1 MESIVRDSETSS
13 DEEFFDAEE
22 NVIEALT
29 LARWSSV
36 DLIPDEEDKD
46 QNTPEPPDFRDDILS
61 KFARLGQRKQV
72 CLQWISSHVGVPG
85 NEAADE
91 LADSIFSNSFIK
103 KVQTEHANVRP
114 PSVGS
119 ACPATR
125 TSLDTSLPSTP
136 TASPAHQ
143 SSCTTTVLA
152 LVMHAGSVLDSGLEP
167 TANKKTDVNTF
178 ASSFETVM
186 RQHYPALLGHLSV
199 RLVSCAAVC
208 SEALAVLSN
217 LSPYSFQSSP
227 SAVELIYHSYDSIPL
242 GALPLFAVSSPEYQE
257 HVTAVINA
265 ANEVYKEF
273 LQSDEGTGFNGQV
286 IIVADSVA
294 SLMAYDALCR
304 NARYDGRFGSETSI
318 NDPEGLQS
326 QPSTTRS
333 NPLISISDGGSV
345 DDSAGVSLDSRPRQ
359 TSQNAKIYRKSHS
372 HPQESEP
379 PHCDNVH
386 SSSSSSNQSH
396 DAEQFSIPNDA
407 EVKVIPHPTRRI
419 NRLLSAP
426 NTRRHSSASNDQS
439 SHHKLD
445 FEVSDFFM
453 FGSPLGTV
461 LAYRKML
468 TFDDKSSPPSRPSCS
483 QVYNLFHPTNP
494 CASRVE
500 PLLSARFAQLSPIN
514 IPRYQ
519 KYPLGDGQP
528 LHLLEYIQTYP
539 HLFMENQ
546 AVRRTSEASIAS
558 TMSGMVDMV
567 PITTVTSLT
576 QKWWGLKRI
585 DYALYCPEGLSNFP
599 TNALPHLFHASY
611 WESNDVIAFILR
623 QLMRSD
629 SLGIPGDTDKEAAT
643 FIPTQ
648 PREKWLKKRTSVKLK
663 NVTANHRANDIIVKD
678 GSPQVISARFMYGPL
693 DMVALTGEK
702 VDIHVMKDQRRGE
715 WSYLATEVT
724 DKNGRLSYVISK
736 EKALGYG
743 MFPVKLVVR
752 GDHTSLDFFLTVIP
766 PKTEC
771 VVFSID
777 GSFTAS
783 VSVTGKDPK
792 VRAGAVDVVRHWQDL
807 GYLIIYITGRPDMQ
821 QRRVM
826 SWLSQHNFPLGLVYF
841 ADGISTDPLRH
852 KAEYLR
858 RLQNEAEVIFH
869 CGYGSSKDIS
879 VYSSIGLRPD
889 QIYVVGKA
897 SKKQHLAAKILT
909 DGYAAHLSDLKAPG
923 VSRPA
928 QGNARMILFRGCF
941 GLPGQSGSTIRQ
953 RRSAKR
959 TTSFPLSGQSQEL
972 RSAIDKAADVNR
984 ASDGSRQ

>member
-1 MESIVRDSETSS
+1 M
-13 DEEFFDAEE
+13 
-22 NVIEALT
+22 
-29 LARWSSV
+29 
-36 DLIPDEEDKD
+36 IPDEDEKE
-46 QNTPEPPDFRDDILS
+46 QSVPEATDFRDD
-61 KFARLGQRKQV
+61 
-72 CLQWISSHVGVPG
+72 
-85 NEAADE
+85 N
-91 LADSIFSNSFIK
+91 IFSNFYIK
-103 KVQTEHANVRP
+103 KVQTEHANARP

-119 ACPATR
+119 AGAVTR
-125 TSLDTSLPSTP
+125 SSLDASLPSTP

-152 LVMHAGSVLDSGLEP
+152 LVLHAGSVLDSGLEP
-167 TANKKTDVNTF
+167 TANKKTDANTF
-178 ASSFETVM
+178 ATSFEAVM
-186 RQHYPALLGHLSV
+186 KQHYPALLSHLTI
-199 RLVSCAAVC
+199 RLVPCAAVC

-227 SAVELIYHSYDSIPL
+227 SAVEVIYHSYDSIPL

-257 HVTAVINA
+257 TVTAVINA
-265 ANEVYKEF
+265 SNEVYREF
-273 LQSDEGTGFNGQV
+273 LRSEEGTGFNGQV

-304 NARYDGRFGSETSI
+304 NARYEGRFGSETSI
-318 NDPEGLQS
+318 NDPEAAQAQAS
-326 QPSTTRS
+326 NARS

-345 DDSAGVSLDSRPRQ
+345 DESQDGTADPKSRQ
-359 TSQNAKIYRKSHS
+359 TARIYRKSHS

-379 PHCDNVH
+379 PHCDNV
-386 SSSSSSNQSH
+386 Q
-396 DAEQFSIPNDA
+396 
-407 EVKVIPHPTRRI
+407 V

-426 NTRRHSSASNDQS
+426 NTRRHSSASNDPS
-439 SHHKLD
+439 SHSK
-445 FEVSDFFM
+445 FEFDVSDFFM

-468 TFDDKSSPPSRPSCS
+468 TFDDKNNPPPRPSCN

-494 CASRVE
+494 CASRIE

-539 HLFMENQ
+539 HLFLEGQ
-546 AVRRTSEASIAS
+546 SGRRTSEASIAS
-558 TMSGMVDMV
+558 TMSGMIDIV
-567 PITTVTSLT
+567 PITTVASLT
-576 QKWWGLKRI
+576 QRWWGPKRL

-629 SLGIPGDTDKEAAT
+629 GLGMPGETEKEVAA

-648 PREKWLKKRTSVKLK
+648 PREKWIKKRTSVKLK
-663 NVTANHRANDIIVKD
+663 NVTANHRANDVIVKE
-678 GSPQVISARFMYGPL
+678 GSPQIISARFMYGPL

-702 VDIHVMKDQRRGE
+702 VDIHIMKDQRRGE
-715 WSYLATEVT
+715 WTFLTTEVT
-724 DKNGRLSYVISK
+724 DKNGRLSYTIPK
-736 EKALGYG
+736 DQALGYG

-841 ADGISTDPLRH
+841 ADGLSTDPLRH
-852 KAEYLR
+852 KAEYLKH
-858 RLQNEAEVIFH
+858 LQTEAEVIIH

-879 VYSSIGLRPD
+879 VYSSVGLRAD

-897 SKKQHLAAKILT
+897 SKKQHTAAKILT

-923 VSRPA
+923 ASRPA

-941 GLPGQSGSTIRQ
+941 GLPGQTGSTIRQ

-959 TTSFPLSGQSQEL
+959 TTS
-972 RSAIDKAADVNR
+972 
-984 ASDGSRQ
+984 